1 MATKEK
7 DIFEKQLFSMTTII
21 FTEFTN
27 NGLAYSGQA
36 TGLFYTET
44 TPTDPGNSGPQWH
57 KLEKYWLITNRH
69 VVIKKVSGTEC
80 LVDKFI
86 FCVRQNV
93 NGKINWKPIELRK
106 EELRKV
112 LKLHTDKVVDVVAI
126 DISSYIHEIINEI
139 ATNPTSNNYIL
150 PVNLTNSNLPQ
161 HQPITIDVTS
171 DIIVASYPKDFY
183 DKTNKFPIVK
193 SGIVAS
199 AWGLQFNGL
208 PMFQIDSQL
217 FPGSSGGLVI
227 SKPVNIAVIDGK
239 LKYNQS
245 KPFVFLGVYSGEFTW
260 DEEVE
265 IDGKKHTFKRSYG
278 LGNVWYSYL
287 IPQIISSGVSY
298 TN

>member
-1 MATKEK
+1 MATNEK
-7 DIFEKQLFSMTTII
+7 DIFEKQLYSMTTII
-21 FTEFTN
+21 STELIN
-27 NGLAYSGQA
+27 DGMVYSGQA

-44 TPTDPGNSGPQWH
+44 TPADPVKTGPQWH
-57 KLEKYWLITNRH
+57 KIEKYWLITNRH
-69 VVIKKVSGTEC
+69 VVIKKIKGTEY
-80 LVDKFI
+80 LIDKFI

-93 NGKINWKPIELRK
+93 NGKINWKPIELSK

-112 LKLHTDKVVDVVAI
+112 LRLHTDAVVDIVAI
-126 DISSYIHEIINEI
+126 DISSYIHEIINDI
-139 ATNPTSNNYIL
+139 AANPTSNNYIL

-161 HQPITIDVTS
+161 NQPITIDVTS

-208 PMFQIDSQL
+208 PMFQIDAQL

-227 SKPVNIAVIDGK
+227 SKPVNIAVIDGE

-245 KPFVFLGVYSGEFTW
+245 KQFVFLGVYSGEFVW
-260 DEEVE
+260 EEEVE
-265 IDGKKHTFKRSYG
+265 IEGKKHIFKRSYG

-287 IPQIISSGVSY
+287 VPQIIRSGVSY

>member
-7 DIFEKQLFSMTTII
+7 DFFEKQLFSMTTII
-21 FTEFTN
+21 FTELINDGKVYT
-27 NGLAYSGQA
+27 GQA

-44 TPTDPGNSGPQWH
+44 MPTEPEKAGPQWY

-69 VVIKKVSGTEC
+69 VVIKKVNNKEY
-80 LVDKFI
+80 LVDKFM
-86 FCVRQNV
+86 FCVRQNI
-93 NGKINWKPIELRK
+93 NGTINWKPIELSQ
-106 EELRKV
+106 EQLRGV
-112 LKLHTDKVVDVVAI
+112 LKLHQDKVVDVVAI
-126 DISSYIHEIINEI
+126 DITSYIHEIINEI
-139 ATNPTSNNYIL
+139 TTGSTSNNYIL

-161 HQPITIDVTS
+161 NQPITIDVTS

-199 AWGLQFNGL
+199 AWGFQFNGL
-208 PMFQIDSQL
+208 PMFQIDAQL

-227 SKPVNIAVIDGK
+227 SKPVNVAVIDGE

-245 KPFVFLGVYSGEFTW
+245 KQFVFLGVYSGEFQW

-265 IDGKKHTFKRSYG
+265 IAGEKHIFKHSYG

-287 IPQIISSGVSY
+287 IPQIIRSGVAY
-298 TN
+298 VD